1 MLPEHDWSNDE
12 NWSTRILELFDVGHI
27 PKTIGARE
35 AVALFILGKYGS
47 SRKTP
52 NERAAD
58 YKVEA
63 DRFVGKLINY
73 KERKSMVLF
82 LSVMDMNTRTRKAK
96 ESRKPVGLFTAYIGQ
111 EGYLGA
117 YVPTARLELA
127 DNPKTSE

>member
-1 MLPEHDWSNDE
+1 MVDQNS
-12 NWSTRILELFDVGHI
+12 R
-27 PKTIGARE
+27 
-35 AVALFILGKYGS
+35 AVRRRSLGKYGS

-63 DRFVGKLINY
+63 ERFVGKPINY
-73 KERKSMVLF
+73 KKRKSMVLF
-82 LSVMDMNTRTRKAK
+82 LSVMDMNTRARKAR

-117 YVPTARLELA
+117 YVPTARLELV
-127 DNPKTSE
+127 DKPTTSA

>member
-1 MLPEHDWSNDE
+1 MLNNRDWSNDE

-58 YKVEA
+58 FKAEA
-63 DRFVGKLINY
+63 ERFVGKEVLY
-73 KERKSMVLF
+73 KKTRSTVRF
-82 LSVMDMNTRTRKAK
+82 LSIMLMKQRVYWSARGKYK
-96 ESRKPVGLFTAYIGQ
+96 VGPFAAYVGT
-111 EGYLGA
+111 EGYSG
-117 YVPTARLELA
+117 YYIPTTRLELIET
-127 DNPKTSE
+127 NSTSE